1 MEDFELEVIFKNHCG
16 SCVETGLWR
25 PEDKGRAVQM
35 CDDGGQ
41 DWSACWKVMGSWCRD
56 GVWKQHHQDS

>member
-25 PEDKGRAVQM
+25 PEDEGRAVQM

-41 DWSACWKVMGSWCRD
+41 DLLPVLAGR
-56 GVWKQHHQDS
+56 